1 MKLFRS
7 ISKSTTEVDMAS
19 IDTIIGPNTIFKGT
33 LQSENSICIEG
44 EFFGQLASK
53 GGVLINSGASLE
65 ANIYAEYVVVHGKVT
80 GNITAQKQLDI
91 TATGHV
97 RGDVEAPS
105 VVIAKGGVLDG
116 FCRMATPVEKDMMF
130 PKLHPTSEPSPEA
143 NELIDDII
151 VPLEMG
157 DPFRDDEQDEQ
168 ADRIHIIKRLSEEV
182 NSPAMDD
189 NPLQTIPVSPP
200 SQVDTPEEKNS

>member
-1 MKLFRS
+1 M
-7 ISKSTTEVDMAS
+7 DMAS

-33 LQSENSICIEG
+33 LQSENSVCIEG

-53 GGVLINSGASLE
+53 GGILINSGASLE
-65 ANIYAEYVVVHGKVT
+65 ADIYAEYVVVHGKVT

-130 PKLHPTSEPSPEA
+130 PKLHPGEPSPEVSD
-143 NELIDDII
+143 LIDDII

-168 ADRIHIIKRLSEEV
+168 ADRIHIIKKLSEEV
-182 NSPAMDD
+182 NAPAMDTP
-189 NPLQTIPVSPP
+189 PLQSAPASSP
-200 SQVDTPEEKNS
+200 SQAATPKENF